1 MSERLGKIHFWPS
14 LICMNL
20 LFGPMFLQG
29 IAGFHRRWYDGGKSF
44 EETASATHWLCDAWS
59 WFANHIFGM
68 HVPAN
73 MLGLNSLMSF
83 GAWGL
88 ALAQVPFILNFFFSI
103 SRGKKVSSDNPWHA
117 TTLEWATPTPPGHGN
132 FNFEPVVYR
141 DPYEYSQ
148 PGAPTDYTPQWLP
161 PGEKPVEQLTHAQH

>member
-1 MSERLGKIHFWPS
+1 MSVQGLG
-14 LICMNL
+14 
-20 LFGPMFLQG
+20 
-29 IAGFHRRWYDGGKSF
+29 GFHRRWYDGGKTF
-44 EETASATHWLCDAWS
+44 EELNKATHWLADGWS

-88 ALAQVPFILNFFFSI
+88 ALAQVPFIFNVFFSI
-103 SRGKKVSSDNPWHA
+103 SKGKKVATDNPWHA

-132 FNFEPVVYR
+132 FNFTPEVHR

-148 PGAPTDYTPQWLP
+148 PNASTDYTPQWLAE
-161 PGEKPVEQLTHAQH
+161 GEKPVDKLTHAQH